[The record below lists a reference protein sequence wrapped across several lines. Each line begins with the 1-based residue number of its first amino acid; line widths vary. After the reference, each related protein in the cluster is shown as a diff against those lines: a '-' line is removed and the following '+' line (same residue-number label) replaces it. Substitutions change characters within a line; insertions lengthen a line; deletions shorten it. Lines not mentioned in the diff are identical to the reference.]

1 MTLTNTGSAAARN
14 VKVSASEPS
23 GWKVAFDPA
32 TVDLLAPNANQTV
45 KATITPSNKAIAGDY
60 MVTVSAAGDGVN
72 ASSDFRVTVRT
83 STMWGIVGVLVIAAA
98 LIVLVLAVV
107 RYGRR

>member
-1 MTLTNTGSAAARN
+1 MVAMT
-14 VKVSASEPS
+14 AS
-23 GWKVAFDPA
+23 
-32 TVDLLAPNANQTV
+32 
-45 KATITPSNKAIAGDY
+45 
-60 MVTVSAAGDGVN
+60 GDGAS